1 MGLFDDFKAG
11 IGEITSGRAL
21 ERTKSGAG
29 KAAKGLKYTSGAGPA
44 IGAVTSGLKNVS
56 LPGPLG
62 GGANIPIPGRGGAS
76 TGAGETPAGDLASQ
90 LGGLAEFY
98 PDADFEAFERYNQQY
113 EEVLKNNPTLAEML
127 PRKTIADFTKAEDEA
142 ASPLNLQSLL
152 SDFIQPQL
160 NRQSMQRQSIA
171 DQYQQAMGTIA
182 QQFPMT
188 GDYENFFAKTVPQE
202 TMEMKKSAVQGEQIG
217 GISALLKLMQAQAAQ
232 KAEQA
237 YQRGLGSGASQAGAA
252 AGGQLGF

>member
-11 IGEITSGRAL
+11 IGEITSGRAN
-21 ERTKSGAG
+21 ERFKSGQG
-29 KAAKGLKYTSGAGPA
+29 KIRKAVGAPDDPSTQPR
-44 IGAVTSGLKNVS
+44 V
-56 LPGPLG
+56 
-62 GGANIPIPGRGGAS
+62 GAS
-76 TGAGETPAGDLASQ
+76 GILQAYKKKADTGGLGSISGGIPSGSSGGETPAGDLASQ

-188 GDYENFFAKTVPQE
+188 GDYENFFARTVPQE

-237 YQRGLGSGASQAGAA
+237 YQRGLGTGASQAGSA